1 MYAAHKLL
9 ARRFATNR
17 ATLSTPEMNLK
28 KVLKRMGQTK
38 LPPPATPAGLYVPTV
53 IDRHLIYVSGHP
65 PLDVDGNR
73 ILGVCKSDED
83 VAQAKIAASHCA
95 LAMLATLKSRL
106 GSLNNVK
113 RVIKSLGMVNCV
125 QPFGRQPDVM
135 NGYSEVMAE
144 VFGNENGVGV
154 RSAVGMVLPNEISV
168 EVEAVFELVEYKKK
182 FGDIDNFI
190 KGNRDLWIQYL
201 KDDEKNFAG
210 YDPKLQSD
218 EYKWKFYKDTVGE
231 DFDQDEMH

>member
-1 MYAAHKLL
+1 MSHRYSLFRQSNPFSSHQI
-9 ARRFATNR
+9 
-17 ATLSTPEMNLK
+17 SNLYIS
-28 KVLKRMGQTK
+28 VSLYIYIFLYPNQSHFHFFIA
-38 LPPPATPAGLYVPTV
+38 ATPAGLYVPTV

-125 QPFGRQPDVM
+125 QPFGSQPDVM

-201 KDDEKNFAG
+201 KDDEKNVRKMVLYCF
-210 YDPKLQSD
+210 L
-218 EYKWKFYKDTVGE
+218 EVLFC
-231 DFDQDEMH
+231 FFLF